1 MINFYKNN
9 YLKIFICLLVLILI
23 FQLGY
28 QFGKNKVISLSNT
41 ESLTQGNMNVD
52 FGNTLNN
59 DYIPVDVSI
68 PESLI
73 YQILSDLIIESEAKG
88 IDNLYLNISSKGLDL
103 SAKYTLLGFIK
114 IPAQFTLIPQID
126 NGDIKL
132 SIDGVKIANL
142 KINIDKIIEKWVSL
156 NEDMKEFITYD
167 SGSILIDSS
176 VIKGLSIKEIS
187 LVDGLIKLKLDI
199 NKNNIQ

>member
-114 IPAQFTLIPQID
+114 IPAQFTLIPEMY

-132 SIDGVKIANL
+132 SIDNVKIANL
-142 KINIDKIIEKWVSL
+142 KIKIDKIIEKWVSL